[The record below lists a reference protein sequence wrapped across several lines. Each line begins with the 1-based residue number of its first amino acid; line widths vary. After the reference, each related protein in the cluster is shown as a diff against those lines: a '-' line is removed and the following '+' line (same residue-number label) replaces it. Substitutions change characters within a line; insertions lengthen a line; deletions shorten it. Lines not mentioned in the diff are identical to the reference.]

1 MTHTLHLSP
10 MAVSAIFFEGIPV
23 LMQSSGWPEP
33 VTVRDEGGVQCNKTI
48 CKFTETEVSPEKK
61 AQPSQLFISSV
72 C

>member
-10 MAVSAIFFEGIPV
+10 MAVSAIFFVGIPV

-33 VTVRDEGGVQCNKTI
+33 VTACDEGGVQFNKTI
-48 CKFTETEVSPEKK
+48 CKFCEIEASPEKN
-61 AQPSQLFISSV
+61 AQPSRLYISSV